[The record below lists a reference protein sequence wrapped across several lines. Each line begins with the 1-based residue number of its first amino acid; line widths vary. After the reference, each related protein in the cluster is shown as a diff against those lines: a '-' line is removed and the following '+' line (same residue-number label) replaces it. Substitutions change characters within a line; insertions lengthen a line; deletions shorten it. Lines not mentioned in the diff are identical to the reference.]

1 MTLSSSILTS
11 LCCLLLSSNCFSAL
25 YSAEKSLA
33 DNAEAIAL
41 SCSAKDLNEVM
52 KGDCYDSATRAYKRY
67 LKEVALMDDSFLTES
82 IQSEYVDKVVVATHS
97 YTMSPQAAKP
107 GVDYAFSNGASG
119 LYVSLKGHRD
129 DAIPLRKVKGKD
141 WIADATLITQISQG
155 FGEKIILIGFS
166 LGGLLSI
173 QQAKQFPKLVSGYV
187 AMAPSFHGGVYLPHS
202 EKSCFAR
209 IGFVRKIAEN
219 LSGHDLN
226 DDFILGGCA
235 IFSVSKKISRNI
247 QNKNF
252 AQLRRNSRFESQK
265 SFARKQLKDMNM
277 PGVIIHSE
285 ADQVVSHQVS
295 TVMGEILKDVA
306 GDNFLYK
313 KYSSRGPR
321 HWGDHT
327 YFDHSLEVS
336 GFDAIDFV
344 FAKLR

>member
-1 MTLSSSILTS
+1 MPISAVLKATLLSIVLIPQSFASFYRADLSLDANAELIADKCSSSLKD
-11 LCCLLLSSNCFSAL
+11 NN
-25 YSAEKSLA
+25 EKS
-33 DNAEAIAL
+33 
-41 SCSAKDLNEVM
+41 
-52 KGDCYDSATRAYKRY
+52 DCFLSATMAYKRY
-67 LKEVALMDDSFLTES
+67 LNEVAGMDDDFLTAS
-82 IQSEYVDKVVVATHS
+82 IQGAYADKVVVATHS

-265 SFARKQLKDMNM
+265 SFARKQLKDMKM